1 MKSSLIHDHTL
12 EHVVVNS
19 FHDQNCKKVGR
30 EYFDN
35 ISSFKYFLGLHQRP
49 RFAQVGREKPYY
61 SRPTCLNVGRE

>member
-19 FHDQNCKKVGR
+19 FHDPYCQKVGR

-35 ISSFKYFLGLHQRP
+35 ISSLKYFLGLHQRP
-49 RFAQVGREKPYY
+49 RLAQVGRENHTIDDPH
-61 SRPTCLNVGRE
+61 V